1 MPQVKLQKWGNS
13 HGIRISKDVLE
24 QLGLLD
30 IEDISFELILED
42 NEIRLKPIVELS
54 PYARLFENY
63 DLSKPRATFDWD
75 EGEPIGKEIW

>member
-1 MPQVKLQKWGNS
+1 MPNVRLQKWGNS

-30 IEDISFELILED
+30 LDDINFELILED
-42 NEIRLKPIVELS
+42 NEIRLKPVVELS
-54 PYARLFENY
+54 PYARLFKNY

-75 EGEPIGKEIW
+75 EPIGKEIW